1 MNNLNN
7 VFGSTPPPSPTASVT
22 SNEPPRLSR
31 KRKAPRQFSPA
42 QTAVMQAAFQNM
54 QNTTINDGN
63 NDDLLFLRTSER
75 RLRAEAQNVGITP
88 VLPTR
93 NHSNKRQKLNE
104 GNE

>member
-1 MNNLNN
+1 MKLNN

-31 KRKAPRQFSPA
+31 KRKAPRQVSPA

-54 QNTTINDGN
+54 QNTTTND
-63 NDDLLFLRTSER
+63 LFLQTSER

-93 NHSNKRQKLNE
+93 NHSNKRQKLNGATE
-104 GNE
+104 